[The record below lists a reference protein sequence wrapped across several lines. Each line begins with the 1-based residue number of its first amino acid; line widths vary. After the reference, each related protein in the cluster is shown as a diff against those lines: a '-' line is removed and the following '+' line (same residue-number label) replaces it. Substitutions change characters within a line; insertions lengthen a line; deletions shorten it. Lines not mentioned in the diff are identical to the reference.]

1 MKLEGLRE
9 LEDKLRALGA
19 KDGSR
24 ALRTAVLAAGKVI
37 VTRARQNAEKLPT
50 GSGAYALSLGVRFV
64 RVAGDDENVP
74 VGRRFVAQIGPRAKL
89 PAALAL
95 YNAAYRR
102 HARGIFYGHLIERGF
117 QHRSG
122 KQVRARPVLVPAIQ
136 QTRSQAVEKFRVTLG
151 RAINRIVR
159 RRQKAANNG

>member
-9 LEDKLRALGA
+9 LEDKLRALGE
-19 KDGSR
+19 KDGAR

-37 VTRARQNAEKLPT
+37 LKRARQNAEQLPT

-64 RVAGDDENVP
+64 RAAGADDTVP
-74 VGRRFVAQIGPRAKL
+74 IGRRFVAQIGPRAKL
-89 PAALAL
+89 PAALTL

-102 HARGIFYGHLIERGF
+102 RARGIFYGHLIERGF

-122 KQVRARPVLVPAIQ
+122 VPVAARPVLLPAIR
-136 QTRSQAVEKFRVTLG
+136 QTQAAAIEKFRVTLG
-151 RAINRIVR
+151 RAIDRITKK
-159 RRQKAANNG
+159 RQRAAQG

>member
-19 KDGSR
+19 KDGAR

-37 VTRARQNAEKLPT
+37 ADRARQNAEKLPT

-64 RVAGDDENVP
+64 RAAGADDTVP
-74 VGRRFVAQIGPRAKL
+74 IGRRFVAQIGPRPKL

-95 YNAAYRR
+95 YNLAYRR
-102 HARGIFYGHLIERGF
+102 QARGIFYGHLIERGF
-117 QHRSG
+117 KHRSG
-122 KQVRARPVLVPAIQ
+122 KQVRAKPVLLPAMLA
-136 QTRSQAVEKFRVTLG
+136 TRSQAIEKFRVTLG
-151 RAINRIVR
+151 RAITRITR
-159 RRQKAANNG
+159 RRQRAANG